1 MLRGSIVVWVLLLLG
16 LALGQDTRVVNI
28 LDPSTAYNR
37 EVTRLLIWVSVFAAL
52 IFIVVTG
59 ALTYTVIKFRRRG
72 NEQGEP
78 PQFHG
83 NDRLEIIWTV
93 IPTVIVVIIFGL
105 TAQSMIANARFPAGA
120 MTVKVTGYQFWWDYE
135 YQDLGIRT
143 SNELILPVNKPV
155 IVEMTSEDVIHSWW
169 PASLV
174 GKQDAIP
181 GITTRLHF
189 TPEKEGTYYGQC
201 AELCG
206 ASHSRMRF
214 RVIVVSQ
221 EQFDRFVEG
230 VKAFQPPAPADPTL
244 ARGQQL
250 FNQQCAACHTVQGT
264 ASASNRVGPDLSNFG
279 NRTTVGAGL
288 WENTDTYL
296 IPWIKNSPGV
306 KPGSKMPAFP
316 QLSDEDARA
325 IAAYVKSLK
334 IEGLDFE
341 GLPQF

>member
-1 MLRGSIVVWVLLLLG
+1 MLRGSIVLWVALLLG

-28 LDPSTAYNR
+28 LDPSTSYNR
-37 EVTRLLIWVSVFAAL
+37 EVGRLLVWVMAFAVL
-52 IFIVVTG
+52 IFGVVTG
-59 ALTYTVIKFRRRG
+59 ALTYTVVKFRKRG

-83 NDRLEIIWTV
+83 NDRLEILWTI
-93 IPTVIVVIIFGL
+93 IPTLIIVIIFGL
-105 TAQSMIANARFPAGA
+105 TAQSMIANAKLPAGA

-135 YQDLGIRT
+135 YEGLGIRN
-143 SNELILPVNKPV
+143 SNELILPVGKPV
-155 IVEMTSEDVIHSWW
+155 IVEITSKDIIHSWW

-181 GITTRLHF
+181 GVTTRLHF
-189 TPEKEGTYYGQC
+189 TPEKEGIYYGQC

-206 ASHSRMRF
+206 ASHANMRF

-221 EQFDRFVEG
+221 EAFDRFVRGAQNYRAPEPQDALTRQG
-230 VKAFQPPAPADPTL
+230 QGLFQ
-244 ARGQQL
+244 Q
-250 FNQQCAACHTVQGT
+250 NCAACHAVKGT
-264 ASASNRVGPDLSNFG
+264 AAQGVIGPDLSYFG
-279 NRTTVGAGL
+279 NRTTVGSGL

-306 KPGSKMPAFP
+306 KPGSKMPPFA
-316 QLSDEDARA
+316 QLSDDDAKA
-325 IAAYVKSLK
+325 IAAYIKSLR
-334 IEGLDFE
+334 IEGLDFQ